1 VAEIQVRSL
10 TYRYPDGNPALR
22 DVSLCAGHGEIVG
35 LVGANGAGK
44 STLLLHLNGVLAANG
59 AVAVGDVPV
68 TPASLRETRRRVGL
82 VFQNPDDQLFMPRVF
97 DDVAFGAIN
106 LGFPP
111 AVVERKVREALAAV
125 GMSHFAERAPQH
137 LSLGEKKKIAIAT
150 VLVMECEVLALDE
163 PTAGLDPRARRDL
176 MRLLA
181 DLPCTQMIA
190 THDLEM
196 AVELFDRV
204 ALLSRGALVA
214 EGEPEALLA
223 DEALMEAHGLEVPHS
238 LRPHLG
244 EEHHRRLRLRSRVA
258 KASIG

>member
-1 VAEIQVRSL
+1 MAAIEIRALS
-10 TYRYPDGNPALR
+10 YRYPDGNPALR
-22 DVSLCAGHGEIVG
+22 DVSLRVNEGEIVG

-44 STLLLHLNGVLAANG
+44 STLLLHLNGVLAARG
-59 AVAVGDVPV
+59 SVVVGGVPV

-111 AVVERKVREALAAV
+111 KEVARKVREALDAV
-125 GMSHFAERAPQH
+125 GMAGFADRAPQH

-150 VLVMECEVLALDE
+150 VLVMNCEVLVLDE

-181 DLPCTQMIA
+181 ALPCTQVIA

-204 ALLSRGALVA
+204 ALLSRGELAA
-214 EGEPEALLA
+214 EGAPAALLA
-223 DEALMEAHGLEVPHS
+223 DEVLMEAHGLEAPHS

-244 EEHHRRLRLRSRVA
+244 KDHHRRLCRLGLSQD
-258 KASIG
+258 